1 MNKNESKYFN
11 TAIKMDE
18 ALITLLEKKDF
29 EYITIKEI
37 CDTAGVNR
45 STFYLHYENTSDLLK
60 ETTRYIIDKHLA
72 YYEIDK
78 QRISLQFET
87 CKREELLFI
96 TDEYLTPYLTFIKDN
111 QRLFRVS
118 IKQFNSLN
126 MGEVYGRMFEH
137 IFNPIL
143 ERFQVPEKERSYMMK
158 FYLTG
163 VFAIVM
169 ECVPAALAEH
179 ITKAINV
186 PTIGIGAGAGCD
198 GQILV
203 YADMMGMFS
212 DYVPKFVKKFAN
224 LYEKIVAKLKS
235 EYDEFDSG
243 DEVEE
248 NLVEQMK
255 YISELQNNYVFNTN
269 FLTDEQAKNIV
280 DNLFTSN
287 EVYIHDLK
295 ENIIYSALITDNNVV
310 YKKYSDDLNLVQ
322 YSINIKESQIQLK
335 R

>member
-72 YYEIDK
+72 YYEIDQK
-78 QRISLQFET
+78 RISLQFET

-96 TDEYLTPYLTFIKDN
+96 SVKYLVPYLTFIKDN
-111 QRLFRVS
+111 QRLFKVS
-118 IKQFNSLN
+118 IKHFNSLN
-126 MGEVYGRMFEH
+126 MDEVYGRMFEH

-143 ERFQVPEKERSYMMK
+143 ERFLVPEKERAYVMK

-169 ECVPAALAEH
+169 EWLDKNC
-179 ITKAINV
+179 
-186 PTIGIGAGAGCD
+186 
-198 GQILV
+198 
-203 YADMMGMFS
+203 S
-212 DYVPKFVKKFAN
+212 DDIKTVIKV
-224 LYEKIVAKLKS
+224 
-235 EYDEFDSG
+235 
-243 DEVEE
+243 
-248 NLVEQMK
+248 
-255 YISELQNNYVFNTN
+255 
-269 FLTDEQAKNIV
+269 
-280 DNLFTSN
+280 
-287 EVYIHDLK
+287 
-295 ENIIYSALITDNNVV
+295 ITDCVMGERNV
-310 YKKYSDDLNLVQ
+310 NG
-322 YSINIKESQIQLK
+322 
-335 R
+335 